1 MEYDTAAIRRVARQ
15 VGRAASEI
23 QSTATSDVNAVINGL
38 SGNFE
43 GEAADALHEELVDLG
58 SDLKRLARGLDSIKE
73 ELMDYAARLEE
84 ADRQAA
90 LFIRNNA

>member
-23 QSTATSDVNAVINGL
+23 RATATSDVSAVINGL
-38 SGNFE
+38 SGHFE
-43 GEAADALHEELVDLG
+43 GEAADALHEELADLS
-58 SDLKRLARGLDSIKE
+58 SDLKRLASGLNSVEK